1 VITDTTGLELLPN
14 LVNLDLSYNR
24 LTHVPKLHENASR
37 TLKSFVIAHNMLE
50 QLKGLNRTYKK
61 IIS

>member
-24 LTHVPKLHENASR
+24 LAHVPKLHKNASR
-37 TLKSFVIAHNMLE
+37 TLKSFAIAHNMLE
-50 QLKGLNRTYKK
+50 QLKGLNRTCKK
-61 IIS
+61 IIT